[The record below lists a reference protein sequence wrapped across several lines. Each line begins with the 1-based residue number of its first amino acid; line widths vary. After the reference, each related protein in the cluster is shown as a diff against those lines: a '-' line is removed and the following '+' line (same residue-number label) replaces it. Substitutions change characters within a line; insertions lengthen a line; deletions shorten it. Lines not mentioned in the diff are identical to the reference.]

1 MMQLIFK
8 ILNSSLFK
16 ASGIYTLSSIINAAI
31 PFLLLPILTRYLS
44 PEEYGIVSMYAL
56 LLSITSVFTGLS
68 VHGAINRAYFDEKI
82 NNHKEY
88 IWNSLI
94 ILFISSSF
102 TFLIY
107 FFLGNYIFSL
117 TGVPAYWVWTVVLVS
132 FFQFVINCLLAIY
145 QAQLLAFKYS
155 KIQIGQSL
163 VNVLLTILFVI
174 ILLLGWK
181 GRLLAQILSVL
192 FFGIMA
198 FFILYKHYTEKKI
211 NLYYI
216 KHALKFGVPL
226 IPHTIGGMLMTL
238 TDRFILNNL
247 LGLEKVGIYMVG
259 LQLGMVL
266 ALITESFNKA
276 YAPWLF
282 EKLNQ
287 NNEDIKR
294 KIVMFTYIYFFGIIF
309 FAYLIF
315 FILKVLFPIFVG
327 EKFLKAEK
335 VILWILL
342 GNAFGGMYFMVTNYI
357 FYAYKSHILAIITFI
372 VGILNVPITFY
383 LVKLNGEVG
392 AAQGFLIVNI
402 LSFLFTW
409 VISAKVYP
417 MNWRK
422 GIFYA
427 FHNK

>member
-1 MMQLIFK
+1 MMQLVYK

-31 PFLLLPILTRYLS
+31 PFLLLPLLTRYLS

-88 IWNSLI
+88 VWNSLI
-94 ILFISSSF
+94 ILFISSF
-102 TFLIY
+102 LIFLIY
-107 FFLGNYIFSL
+107 FFLENYISSL
-117 TGVPAYWVWTVVLVS
+117 TGVPASWVWTVVLVS
-132 FFQFVINCLLAIY
+132 FFQFVINSLLVIY
-145 QAQLLAFKYS
+145 QAQLLAFKYA

-163 VNVLLTILFVI
+163 FNALLTILFVI
-174 ILLLGWK
+174 ILLWGWK

-198 FFILYKHYTEKKI
+198 FFILYKYYSVKKI
-211 NLYYI
+211 NFYFI
-216 KHALKFGVPL
+216 SHALKFGVPL

-294 KIVMFTYIYFFGIIF
+294 KIIKFTYIYFFGITF
-309 FAYLIF
+309 LAFLTF
-315 FILKVLFPIFVG
+315 FILKILLPIFVG
-327 EKFLKAEK
+327 EKFFKAEK

-342 GNAFGGMYFMVTNYI
+342 GNAFNGMYYMVTNYI

-392 AAQGFLIVNI
+392 AAQSFMIVNI
-402 LSFLFTW
+402 LIFLFTW
-409 VISAKVYP
+409 ILSAKLYP
-417 MNWRK
+417 MPWK
-422 GIFYA
+422 DFL
-427 FHNK
+427 K

>member
-1 MMQLIFK
+1 MIQLIYK

-31 PFLLLPILTRYLS
+31 PFLLLPLLTRYLS

-68 VHGAINRAYFDEKI
+68 VYGAINRAYFDEKI
-82 NNHKEY
+82 NDHKEY

-102 TFLIY
+102 TFLLY
-107 FFLGNYIFSL
+107 NLLANYISNL
-117 TGVPAYWVWTVVLVS
+117 TGIPTSWIWTVVLVS
-132 FFQFVINCLLAIY
+132 FFQFVINCLLVIY
-145 QAQLLAFKYS
+145 QAKLLAFKYA

-163 VNVLLTILFVI
+163 FNALLTILFVI

-198 FFILYKHYTEKKI
+198 FFILYKHYTVKKI
-211 NLYYI
+211 NFYYI
-216 KHALKFGVPL
+216 KHALKFGVPI

-238 TDRFILNNL
+238 TDRFIINNL

-259 LQLGMVL
+259 LQLGMAL
-266 ALITESFNKA
+266 ALIADSFNKA
-276 YAPWLF
+276 YVPWLF

-294 KIVMFTYIYFFGIIF
+294 KIVMFTYIYFLFMLFLSFLLF
-309 FAYLIF
+309 FM
-315 FILKVLFPIFVG
+315 LKILFPIFIG
-327 EKFLKAEK
+327 EKFLIAEK

-342 GNAFGGMYFMVTNYI
+342 GNAFNGMYYMVVNYI
-357 FYAYKSHILAIITFI
+357 FYTYKSHILAIITFI
-372 VGILNVPITFY
+372 VGLLNVPITFL
-383 LVKLNGEVG
+383 LVKFNEEVG
-392 AAQGFLIVNI
+392 AAQSFMIINMFM
-402 LSFLFTW
+402 FLFTW
-409 VISAKVYP
+409 ILSARVYP
-417 MNWRK
+417 MNWRRGFIYVFRK
-422 GIFYA
+422 
-427 FHNK
+427 

>member
-1 MMQLIFK
+1 MMQLVYE
-8 ILNSSLFK
+8 ILNSSIFK
-16 ASGIYTLSSIINAAI
+16 ASGIYTLSSIINATI
-31 PFLLLPILTRYLS
+31 PFLLLPLLTRYLS
-44 PEEYGIVSMYAL
+44 PEEYGIVSMYTL
-56 LLSITSVFTGLS
+56 LLSITSVFMGLS

-82 NNHKEY
+82 NDHKEY
-88 IWNSLI
+88 VWNSLI

-102 TFLIY
+102 TFLLY
-107 FFLGNYIFSL
+107 NLLANYISKF
-117 TGVPAYWVWTVVLVS
+117 TGVPISWIWTVVLVS

-163 VNVLLTILFVI
+163 VNALLTILFVI

-238 TDRFILNNL
+238 ADRFIINNL

-266 ALITESFNKA
+266 AVITESFNKA

-294 KIVMFTYIYFFGIIF
+294 KIVVFTYIYFFCIIF
-309 FAYLIF
+309 LACLLF
-315 FILKVLFPIFVG
+315 FILKILFPIFVG

-342 GNAFGGMYFMVTNYI
+342 GNAFNGMYFMVVNYI
-357 FYAYKSHILAIITFI
+357 FYTYKSHILAFVTFI
-372 VGILNVPITFY
+372 VGLMNVPITF
-383 LVKLNGEVG
+383 LFVKFYEEVG
-392 AAQGFLIVNI
+392 AAQSFMIVNM
-402 LSFLFTW
+402 LMFLFTW
-409 VISAKVYP
+409 ILSAKVYP
-417 MNWRK
+417 MNWRRGFVYVFRK
-422 GIFYA
+422 
-427 FHNK
+427 

>member
-1 MMQLIFK
+1 MMQLICK

-31 PFLLLPILTRYLS
+31 PFLLLPLLTRYLS

-68 VHGAINRAYFDEKI
+68 VHGAINRAYFDGKI
-82 NNHKEY
+82 NNYKEY
-88 IWNSLI
+88 VWNSLI

-102 TFLIY
+102 TFLLY
-107 FFLGNYIFSL
+107 NLLANYISNF
-117 TGVPAYWVWTVVLVS
+117 TGVPASWIWTVVLVS
-132 FFQFVINCLLAIY
+132 FFQFVINSLLVIY

-163 VNVLLTILFVI
+163 VNAILTILFVI
-174 ILLLGWK
+174 ILLWGWK

-198 FFILYKHYTEKKI
+198 FFILYKYYTEKKI

-238 TDRFILNNL
+238 TDRFIINNL

-266 ALITESFNKA
+266 AIITESFNKA

-294 KIVMFTYIYFFGIIF
+294 KIVMFTYIYFLFIIF
-309 FAYLIF
+309 LAFLLF
-315 FILKVLFPIFVG
+315 FMLKILFPIFIG

-342 GNAFGGMYFMVTNYI
+342 GNAFNGMYYMVVNYI
-357 FYAYKSHILAIITFI
+357 FYTYKSHILAIITFI
-372 VGILNVPITFY
+372 VGLLNVPITLLFVKFY
-383 LVKLNGEVG
+383 EEVG
-392 AAQGFLIVNI
+392 AAQSFMIINMLM
-402 LSFLFTW
+402 FLFTW
-409 VISAKVYP
+409 ILSARVYP
-417 MNWRK
+417 MNWRRGFIYVFRK
-422 GIFYA
+422 
-427 FHNK
+427 

>member
-1 MMQLIFK
+1 MIRLVYK

-31 PFLLLPILTRYLS
+31 PFFLLPLLTRYLS

-68 VHGAINRAYFDEKI
+68 VHGAVNRAYFDGKI

-88 IWNSLI
+88 VWNSLI

-102 TFLIY
+102 TFLLY
-107 FFLGNYIFSL
+107 NLLANYISKF
-117 TGVPAYWVWTVVLVS
+117 TGIPISWIWTVVLVS

-163 VNVLLTILFVI
+163 VNALLTILFVI

-216 KHALKFGVPL
+216 RHALKFGVPL

-238 TDRFILNNL
+238 TDRFIINNL
-247 LGLEKVGIYMVG
+247 LGVEKVGIYMVG

-266 ALITESFNKA
+266 AVITESFNKA

-282 EKLNQ
+282 KKLNQ

-294 KIVMFTYIYFFGIIF
+294 KIVVFTYIYFFCIIF
-309 FAYLIF
+309 LAFLLF
-315 FILKVLFPIFVG
+315 FILKILFPIFVG

-335 VILWILL
+335 VILWVLL

-357 FYAYKSHILAIITFI
+357 FYAYKSHILAIKTLV

-409 VISAKVYP
+409 VLSARVYP
-417 MNWRK
+417 MNWYGGFIYVFRK
-422 GIFYA
+422 
-427 FHNK
+427 

>member
-1 MMQLIFK
+1 MIQLFYK

-16 ASGIYTLSSIINAAI
+16 ASGIYTLSSIISAAI
-31 PFLLLPILTRYLS
+31 PFLLLPLLTRYLS

-68 VHGAINRAYFDEKI
+68 VQGAINRAYFDEKI
-82 NNHKEY
+82 KEHKEY
-88 IWNSLI
+88 VWNSLI
-94 ILFISSSF
+94 ILFASSSF

-107 FFLGNYIFSL
+107 ILLNNYISSL
-117 TGVPAYWVWTVVLVS
+117 TGVPASWVWSVVLVS
-132 FFQFVINCLLAIY
+132 FFQFVINSLLTIY
-145 QAQLLAFKYS
+145 QAQLLAFKYA

-163 VNVLLTILFVI
+163 VNALLTILFVV

-181 GRLLAQILSVL
+181 GRLLAQILSIL
-192 FFGIMA
+192 LFGIIV
-198 FFILYKHYTEKKI
+198 FFILYKYYTVKRI

-238 TDRFILNNL
+238 TDRFIISNI
-247 LGLEKVGIYMVG
+247 LGLEKVGIYTVG

-266 ALITESFNKA
+266 GIITESFNKA
-276 YAPWLF
+276 YVPWLF

-287 NNEDIKR
+287 NDENMKR
-294 KIVMFTYIYFFGIIF
+294 KIVKFTYIYFFGIIF
-309 FAYLIF
+309 LTCLMF
-315 FILKVLFPIFVG
+315 FILKILFPIFVG
-327 EKFLKAEK
+327 ENFFEAER

-357 FYAYKSHILAIITFI
+357 FYVYKTHILAIITLV

-383 LVKLNGEVG
+383 IVKLNGEVG

-409 VISAKVYP
+409 VLSAKVYP

>member
-1 MMQLIFK
+1 MIQLIYK

-31 PFLLLPILTRYLS
+31 PFLLLPLLTRYLS

-68 VHGAINRAYFDEKI
+68 VYGAINRAYFDEKI
-82 NNHKEY
+82 NDHKEY

-102 TFLIY
+102 TFLLY
-107 FFLGNYIFSL
+107 NLLANYISNL
-117 TGVPAYWVWTVVLVS
+117 TGIPTSWIWTVVLVS
-132 FFQFVINCLLAIY
+132 FFQFVINCLLVIY
-145 QAQLLAFKYS
+145 QAKLLAFKYA

-163 VNVLLTILFVI
+163 FNALLTILFVI

-198 FFILYKHYTEKKI
+198 FFILYKHYTVKKI
-211 NLYYI
+211 NFYYI
-216 KHALKFGVPL
+216 KHALKFGVPI

-238 TDRFILNNL
+238 TDRFIINNL

-259 LQLGMVL
+259 LQLGMAL
-266 ALITESFNKA
+266 ALIADSFNKA
-276 YAPWLF
+276 YVPWLF

-294 KIVMFTYIYFFGIIF
+294 KIVMFTYIYF
-309 FAYLIF
+309 
-315 FILKVLFPIFVG
+315 LFMLF
-327 EKFLKAEK
+327 
-335 VILWILL
+335 
-342 GNAFGGMYFMVTNYI
+342 
-357 FYAYKSHILAIITFI
+357 
-372 VGILNVPITFY
+372 
-383 LVKLNGEVG
+383 
-392 AAQGFLIVNI
+392 
-402 LSFLFTW
+402 LSFLLFFMLK
-409 VISAKVYP
+409 ILFPYL
-417 MNWRK
+417 
-422 GIFYA
+422 
-427 FHNK
+427 

>member
-1 MMQLIFK
+1 M
-8 ILNSSLFK
+8 
-16 ASGIYTLSSIINAAI
+16 YT
-31 PFLLLPILTRYLS
+31 
-44 PEEYGIVSMYAL
+44 L
-56 LLSITSVFTGLS
+56 LLSITSFFTGLS

-88 IWNSLI
+88 VWNSLI

-102 TFLIY
+102 AFLLY
-107 FFLGNYIFSL
+107 NLLANYISKF
-117 TGVPAYWVWTVVLVS
+117 TGVPISWIWTVVLVS

-155 KIQIGQSL
+155 KIQIGHSL
-163 VNVLLTILFVI
+163 VNALLTILFVI

-192 FFGIMA
+192 FFGIIA

-226 IPHTIGGMLMTL
+226 IPHTIGGVLMTL
-238 TDRFILNNL
+238 TDRFIINNL

-266 ALITESFNKA
+266 AVITESFNKA
-276 YAPWLF
+276 YAPWLL

-294 KIVMFTYIYFFGIIF
+294 KIVVFTYIYFFCIIF
-309 FAYLIF
+309 LACLLF
-315 FILKVLFPIFVG
+315 FILKILFPIFVG

-357 FYAYKSHILAIITFI
+357 FYAYKSHILAIKTLV

-409 VISAKVYP
+409 VLSARVYP
-417 MNWRK
+417 MNWLRGFIYVFK
-422 GIFYA
+422 
-427 FHNK
+427 K

>member
-1 MMQLIFK
+1 MQLVYK

-16 ASGIYTLSSIINAAI
+16 ASGIYTFSSIINAAI
-31 PFLLLPILTRYLS
+31 PFLLLPLLTRYLS

-94 ILFISSSF
+94 ILFISSFF
-102 TFLIY
+102 TFLLY
-107 FFLGNYIFSL
+107 NLLANYISNF
-117 TGVPAYWVWTVVLVS
+117 TGVPASWIWTVVLVS
-132 FFQFVINCLLAIY
+132 FFQFIINCLLVIY
-145 QAQLLAFKYS
+145 QAKLLAFKYS

-163 VNVLLTILFVI
+163 VNALLTILFVI
-174 ILLLGWK
+174 ILLWGWK

-192 FFGIMA
+192 IFGVMA
-198 FFILYKHYTEKKI
+198 FFILYKYYTEKKI
-211 NLYYI
+211 NFYYI

-226 IPHTIGGMLMTL
+226 ILHTIGGMLMTL
-238 TDRFILNNL
+238 TDRFIINNL
-247 LGLEKVGIYMVG
+247 FGLEKVGIYMVG

-266 ALITESFNKA
+266 AIITESFNKA

-287 NNEDIKR
+287 NDENMKR
-294 KIVMFTYIYFFGIIF
+294 KIVKFTYIYFFGIIF
-309 FAYLIF
+309 LACLMF
-315 FILKVLFPIFVG
+315 FILKILFPIFIG
-327 EKFLKAEK
+327 EKFFEAER

-357 FYAYKSHILAIITFI
+357 FYAYKSHILAIITFV

-392 AAQGFLIVNI
+392 AAQGFMIINMLM
-402 LSFLFTW
+402 FLFTW
-409 VISAKVYP
+409 ILSAKVYP

>member
-1 MMQLIFK
+1 MMQLVYE

-31 PFLLLPILTRYLS
+31 PFLLLPLLTRYLS
-44 PEEYGIVSMYAL
+44 PEEYGIVSMYTL

-68 VHGAINRAYFDEKI
+68 VHGAINRAYFDERI

-88 IWNSLI
+88 VWNSLI

-102 TFLIY
+102 TFLLY
-107 FFLGNYIFSL
+107 NLLANYISKF
-117 TGVPAYWVWTVVLVS
+117 TGVPISWIWTVVLVS

-145 QAQLLAFKYS
+145 QAQLLASKYS

-163 VNVLLTILFVI
+163 VNALLTILFVI

-181 GRLLAQILSVL
+181 GRLLAQILSVF

-238 TDRFILNNL
+238 TDRFIINNL
-247 LGLEKVGIYMVG
+247 LGLEKVGVYMVG

-294 KIVMFTYIYFFGIIF
+294 KIVKFTYIYFFGIIF
-309 FAYLIF
+309 MACLLF
-315 FILKVLFPIFVG
+315 FILKILFPIFVG
-327 EKFLKAEK
+327 EKFFKAEK

-342 GNAFGGMYFMVTNYI
+342 GNAFNGMYFMVVNYI
-357 FYAYKSHILAIITFI
+357 FYTYKSHILAFVTFI
-372 VGILNVPITFY
+372 VGLMNVPITF
-383 LVKLNGEVG
+383 LFVKFYEELG
-392 AAQGFLIVNI
+392 AAQSFMIVNM
-402 LSFLFTW
+402 LMFLFTW
-409 VISAKVYP
+409 ILSAKVYP
-417 MNWRK
+417 MNWRR
-422 GIFYA
+422 GFIYVFRI
-427 FHNK
+427 